1 MAGLFL
7 CIFLILAAVL
17 FTKKKSTDIFTM
29 AEASKMLAYAATDF
43 KTSGTDDTGK
53 YWYSGYVNA
62 VSEAGLLKIKKP
74 EAKVRFKDTYALAKK
89 LEVPETVLA
98 ELQNSAKAMT
108 KQEFLDVFTQLL
120 PYMKNGEQ
128 VVKMQAGIAGTPAT
142 LKQAGEWEAYTT
154 KGTYRFTGIVLDD
167 KIDKTVTIYTCGKEI
182 LAVEDTVENLVEYK
196 NIWIKSS
203 TDTTVETN
211 VYGADRIFKIP
222 GLTAPVEN
230 VLADLKVENGS
241 VTQINTKTDT
251 ITGMVQAVTKDY
263 VEVQGYGK
271 VALDD
276 AFMIYDIYNGFAVK
290 TYQDIIVGYSLQDFI
305 VAEGKICG
313 AVISKPL
320 NVQNIRVILKNTGF
334 KSIFHENVR
343 LTCSKSFTVSINE
356 QQARYNAGDVFELTP
371 DNELLLQG
379 RVTVTPD
386 NGGEISILSVM
397 RSQGVPSYEGS
408 IELAAADDG
417 IVIVND
423 VPVESYLK
431 RVVPSEMPS
440 SYSLEA
446 LKAQAV
452 CARTYA
458 WKQIQEGRL
467 TEYDAD
473 VDDSVSFQVYGNVR
487 PQDSTTQAVE
497 ETKGQIICQNGEA
510 IDAYYFSTSAGV
522 TSTDE
527 IWGAAKA
534 ASYLKSVPCKFDER
548 EPWSRWSVEI
558 PWENIE
564 KRAEAYQDKKDALTA
579 ITVNARNESGAVTDL
594 TVSMKED
601 SFELKN
607 EYEIRQ
613 FFSPEG
619 CTITEK
625 DGTETEGGKLL
636 PSAYFELEM
645 KKGESVKITGGGYGH
660 GVGMSQTAANVMAEE
675 GYDYRIILDY
685 FFKNITI
692 ENLG

>member
-1 MAGLFL
+1 M
-7 CIFLILAAVL
+7 IFYSAAVA
-17 FTKKKSTDIFTM
+17 KCV
-29 AEASKMLAYAATDF
+29 AEIYA
-43 KTSGTDDTGK
+43 
-53 YWYSGYVNA
+53 
-62 VSEAGLLKIKKP
+62 
-74 EAKVRFKDTYALAKK
+74 
-89 LEVPETVLA
+89 EVPDPVIRVLISDSDFQSYYHPMVTVA
-98 ELQNSAKAMT
+98 YNGREIRYEAEELQ
-108 KQEFLDVFTQLL
+108 KQKTTIRIPAQKD
-120 PYMKNGEQ
+120 
-128 VVKMQAGIAGTPAT
+128 GICIQS
-142 LKQAGEWEAYTT
+142 LKRQDG
-154 KGTYRFTGIVLDD
+154 
-167 KIDKTVTIYTCGKEI
+167 
-182 LAVEDTVENLVEYK
+182 
-196 NIWIKSS
+196 
-203 TDTTVETN
+203 
-211 VYGADRIFKIP
+211 
-222 GLTAPVEN
+222 APVYH
-230 VLADLKVENGS
+230 GS
-241 VTQINTKTDT
+241 MELIPD
-251 ITGMVQAVTKDY
+251 
-263 VEVQGYGK
+263 EQG
-271 VALDD
+271 
-276 AFMIYDIYNGFAVK
+276 
-290 TYQDIIVGYSLQDFI
+290 
-305 VAEGKICG
+305 
-313 AVISKPL
+313 
-320 NVQNIRVILKNTGF
+320 ILL
-334 KSIFHENVR
+334 V
-343 LTCSKSFTVSINE
+343 
-356 QQARYNAGDVFELTP
+356 
-371 DNELLLQG
+371 NELCL
-379 RVTVTPD
+379 
-386 NGGEISILSVM
+386 E
-397 RSQGVPSYEGS
+397 E
-408 IELAAADDG
+408 
-417 IVIVND
+417 
-423 VPVESYLK
+423 YLK
-431 RVVPSEMPS
+431 GVVPSEMPS

-594 TVSMKED
+594 TVSMKEG

-636 PSAYFELEM
+636 PSAYFEL
-645 KKGESVKITGGGYGH
+645 
-660 GVGMSQTAANVMAEE
+660 
-675 GYDYRIILDY
+675 
-685 FFKNITI
+685 
-692 ENLG
+692 

>member
-1 MAGLFL
+1 MKKVGFFIGISM
-7 CIFLILAAVL
+7 IFYSAAVA
-17 FTKKKSTDIFTM
+17 KCV
-29 AEASKMLAYAATDF
+29 AEIYA
-43 KTSGTDDTGK
+43 
-53 YWYSGYVNA
+53 
-62 VSEAGLLKIKKP
+62 
-74 EAKVRFKDTYALAKK
+74 
-89 LEVPETVLA
+89 EVPDPVIRVLISDSDFQSYYHPMVMVA
-98 ELQNSAKAMT
+98 YNGREIRYEAEELQ
-108 KQEFLDVFTQLL
+108 KQKTTIRIPAQKD
-120 PYMKNGEQ
+120 
-128 VVKMQAGIAGTPAT
+128 GICIQS
-142 LKQAGEWEAYTT
+142 LKRQDG
-154 KGTYRFTGIVLDD
+154 
-167 KIDKTVTIYTCGKEI
+167 
-182 LAVEDTVENLVEYK
+182 
-196 NIWIKSS
+196 
-203 TDTTVETN
+203 
-211 VYGADRIFKIP
+211 
-222 GLTAPVEN
+222 APVYH
-230 VLADLKVENGS
+230 GS
-241 VTQINTKTDT
+241 MELIPD
-251 ITGMVQAVTKDY
+251 
-263 VEVQGYGK
+263 EQG
-271 VALDD
+271 
-276 AFMIYDIYNGFAVK
+276 
-290 TYQDIIVGYSLQDFI
+290 
-305 VAEGKICG
+305 
-313 AVISKPL
+313 
-320 NVQNIRVILKNTGF
+320 ILL
-334 KSIFHENVR
+334 V
-343 LTCSKSFTVSINE
+343 
-356 QQARYNAGDVFELTP
+356 
-371 DNELLLQG
+371 NELCL
-379 RVTVTPD
+379 
-386 NGGEISILSVM
+386 E
-397 RSQGVPSYEGS
+397 E
-408 IELAAADDG
+408 
-417 IVIVND
+417 
-423 VPVESYLK
+423 YLK
-431 RVVPSEMPS
+431 GVVPSEMPS

-660 GVGMSQTAANVMAEE
+660 GVGMSQNGAAHLAEQGYGWQDILKYFYENIQLETAQA
-675 GYDYRIILDY
+675 
-685 FFKNITI
+685 
-692 ENLG
+692 

>member
-1 MAGLFL
+1 MVTVAYNGRE
-7 CIFLILAAVL
+7 IRYE
-17 FTKKKSTDIFTM
+17 
-29 AEASKMLAYAATDF
+29 AE
-43 KTSGTDDTGK
+43 
-53 YWYSGYVNA
+53 
-62 VSEAGLLKIKKP
+62 
-74 EAKVRFKDTYALAKK
+74 
-89 LEVPETVLA
+89 
-98 ELQNSAKAMT
+98 ELQ
-108 KQEFLDVFTQLL
+108 KQKTTIRIPAQKD
-120 PYMKNGEQ
+120 
-128 VVKMQAGIAGTPAT
+128 GICIQS
-142 LKQAGEWEAYTT
+142 LKRQDG
-154 KGTYRFTGIVLDD
+154 
-167 KIDKTVTIYTCGKEI
+167 
-182 LAVEDTVENLVEYK
+182 
-196 NIWIKSS
+196 
-203 TDTTVETN
+203 
-211 VYGADRIFKIP
+211 
-222 GLTAPVEN
+222 APVYH
-230 VLADLKVENGS
+230 GS
-241 VTQINTKTDT
+241 MELIPD
-251 ITGMVQAVTKDY
+251 
-263 VEVQGYGK
+263 EQG
-271 VALDD
+271 
-276 AFMIYDIYNGFAVK
+276 
-290 TYQDIIVGYSLQDFI
+290 
-305 VAEGKICG
+305 
-313 AVISKPL
+313 
-320 NVQNIRVILKNTGF
+320 ILL
-334 KSIFHENVR
+334 V
-343 LTCSKSFTVSINE
+343 
-356 QQARYNAGDVFELTP
+356 
-371 DNELLLQG
+371 NELCL
-379 RVTVTPD
+379 
-386 NGGEISILSVM
+386 E
-397 RSQGVPSYEGS
+397 E
-408 IELAAADDG
+408 
-417 IVIVND
+417 
-423 VPVESYLK
+423 YLK
-431 RVVPSEMPS
+431 GVVPSEMPS

-487 PQDSTTQAVE
+487 PQDSTTHAVE

>member
-1 MAGLFL
+1 M
-7 CIFLILAAVL
+7 
-17 FTKKKSTDIFTM
+17 
-29 AEASKMLAYAATDF
+29 E
-43 KTSGTDDTGK
+43 
-53 YWYSGYVNA
+53 
-62 VSEAGLLKIKKP
+62 E
-74 EAKVRFKDTYALAKK
+74 
-89 LEVPETVLA
+89 
-98 ELQNSAKAMT
+98 
-108 KQEFLDVFTQLL
+108 
-120 PYMKNGEQ
+120 
-128 VVKMQAGIAGTPAT
+128 
-142 LKQAGEWEAYTT
+142 
-154 KGTYRFTGIVLDD
+154 
-167 KIDKTVTIYTCGKEI
+167 
-182 LAVEDTVENLVEYK
+182 
-196 NIWIKSS
+196 
-203 TDTTVETN
+203 
-211 VYGADRIFKIP
+211 
-222 GLTAPVEN
+222 
-230 VLADLKVENGS
+230 
-241 VTQINTKTDT
+241 
-251 ITGMVQAVTKDY
+251 
-263 VEVQGYGK
+263 
-271 VALDD
+271 
-276 AFMIYDIYNGFAVK
+276 
-290 TYQDIIVGYSLQDFI
+290 
-305 VAEGKICG
+305 
-313 AVISKPL
+313 
-320 NVQNIRVILKNTGF
+320 
-334 KSIFHENVR
+334 
-343 LTCSKSFTVSINE
+343 
-356 QQARYNAGDVFELTP
+356 
-371 DNELLLQG
+371 
-379 RVTVTPD
+379 
-386 NGGEISILSVM
+386 
-397 RSQGVPSYEGS
+397 
-408 IELAAADDG
+408 
-417 IVIVND
+417 
-423 VPVESYLK
+423 YLK
-431 RVVPSEMPS
+431 GVVPSEMPS

-487 PQDSTTQAVE
+487 PQDSTTHAVE

-564 KRAEAYQDKKDALTA
+564 KRAEAYQDKKDVLTA

-594 TVSMKED
+594 TVSMKEG

>member
-1 MAGLFL
+1 MQYEEGR
-7 CIFLILAAVL
+7 IFYWNKYDFFIVL
-17 FTKKKSTDIFTM
+17 QWQNVWQKF
-29 AEASKMLAYAATDF
+29 YA
-43 KTSGTDDTGK
+43 
-53 YWYSGYVNA
+53 
-62 VSEAGLLKIKKP
+62 
-74 EAKVRFKDTYALAKK
+74 
-89 LEVPETVLA
+89 EVP
-98 ELQNSAKAMT
+98 
-108 KQEFLDVFTQLL
+108 D
-120 PYMKNGEQ
+120 P
-128 VVKMQAGIAGTPAT
+128 
-142 LKQAGEWEAYTT
+142 
-154 KGTYRFTGIVLDD
+154 
-167 KIDKTVTIYTCGKEI
+167 
-182 LAVEDTVENLVEYK
+182 
-196 NIWIKSS
+196 
-203 TDTTVETN
+203 
-211 VYGADRIFKIP
+211 
-222 GLTAPVEN
+222 
-230 VLADLKVENGS
+230 
-241 VTQINTKTDT
+241 
-251 ITGMVQAVTKDY
+251 
-263 VEVQGYGK
+263 
-271 VALDD
+271 
-276 AFMIYDIYNGFAVK
+276 
-290 TYQDIIVGYSLQDFI
+290 
-305 VAEGKICG
+305 
-313 AVISKPL
+313 VIS
-320 NVQNIRVILKNTGF
+320 
-334 KSIFHENVR
+334 
-343 LTCSKSFTVSINE
+343 C
-356 QQARYNAGDVFELTP
+356 
-371 DNELLLQG
+371 
-379 RVTVTPD
+379 
-386 NGGEISILSVM
+386 
-397 RSQGVPSYEGS
+397 
-408 IELAAADDG
+408 ADIG
-417 IVIVND
+417 IVIFQSYYHPMVTVAYNGREIRYEAEELQKQKTTIRIPAQKDGICIQSLKRQDGAPVYHGSMELIPDEQGILLVN
-423 VPVESYLK
+423 ELCLEEYLK
-431 RVVPSEMPS
+431 GVVPSEMPS

-487 PQDSTTQAVE
+487 PQDSTTHAVE

-534 ASYLKSVPCKFDER
+534 ASYLKSVPCKIWWTGNR
-548 EPWSRWSVEI
+548 GAAGPIEI

-685 FFKNITI
+685 FFQKYYNWKSGMTEIWFHGKMYNKHIWPWEKNM
-692 ENLG
+692 EKKSEKAR